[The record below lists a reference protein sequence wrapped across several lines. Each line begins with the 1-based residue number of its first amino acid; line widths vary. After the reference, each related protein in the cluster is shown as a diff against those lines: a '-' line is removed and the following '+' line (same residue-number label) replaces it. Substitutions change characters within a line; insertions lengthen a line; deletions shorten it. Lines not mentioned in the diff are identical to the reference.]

1 MGAVAKAEVFWRSAL
16 QGIRHQPFP
25 HAVAVLT
32 LTIALFALGL
42 GRAASGAVDHVLA
55 SLGSDVQV
63 TVWLKPEAPA
73 ANVNALV
80 ASLRGRGFAVQL
92 VTAREALERLGRELG
107 PASDALRGL
116 GSEPL
121 PPSLE
126 LGVPAGWREP
136 ASLRRL
142 AQELQARAEVTQ
154 VDWGEAAVE
163 RLGALARALRWAG
176 LFAFAVLLGATV
188 VVVSATLQL
197 AIYARRGEV
206 EIQKLVGATDRF
218 VRAPFLIEGLL
229 QGLAGAVL
237 ALLGLAVV
245 LHLVAPELQALFA
258 FLQVP
263 SASTAPLW
271 GVHRTLELLG
281 VGAGLGLLG
290 SFLAVSRALRA

>member
-32 LTIALFALGL
+32 LAISLFALGL
-42 GRAASGAVDHVLA
+42 GTACSTAIDRVLF
-55 SLGSDVQV
+55 SLGTDVQM
-63 TVWLKPEAPA
+63 TVWLRPEVPMAE
-73 ANVNALV
+73 VDSLV
-80 ASLRGRGFAVQL
+80 TLLRARGFAAQL
-92 VTAREALERLGRELG
+92 VTPRAALERLGQELG
-107 PASDALRGL
+107 PATEVLKGL
-116 GSEPL
+116 ARDPL

-126 LGVPAGWREP
+126 LQVPPTWRDP
-136 ASLRRL
+136 ASLRL
-142 AQELQARAEVTQ
+142 LSEELQKRAEVSA

-163 RLGALARALRWAG
+163 RLGALARALRWGG
-176 LFAFAVLLGATV
+176 LLAFAILLVATV

-218 VRAPFLIEGLL
+218 VRAPFLIEGVL
-229 QGLAGAVL
+229 QGLTGAAL
-237 ALLGLAVV
+237 ALLALGVGL
-245 LHLVAPELQALFA
+245 HWVAPQVEMLFA

-263 SASTAPLW
+263 RSAATLW
-271 GVHRTLELLG
+271 SLKRTLELFA
-281 VGAGLGLLG
+281 VGAGLGLVG

>member
-42 GRAASGAVDHVLA
+42 GRASASAVDHLLL
-55 SLGSDVQV
+55 SLGSEVQV
-63 TVWLKPEAPA
+63 TVWLRPEAPHQE
-73 ANVNALV
+73 VDALL
-80 ASLRGRGFAVQL
+80 ASLRERGFAVRQ
-92 VTAREALERLGRELG
+92 VTPRAALERLVHELG
-107 PASDALRGL
+107 PAADALRGL
-116 GSEPL
+116 ASDPL

-126 LGVPAGWREP
+126 VQVPPAWRDP
-136 ASLRRL
+136 ASLRLL
-142 AQELQARAEVTQ
+142 AEELQRRKEVTA

-163 RLGALARALRWAG
+163 RLSALARALRWGG
-176 LFAFAVLLGATV
+176 LFAFAVLLAATV

-229 QGLAGAVL
+229 QGLLGATL
-237 ALLGLAVV
+237 ALLGLALV
-245 LHLVAPELQALFA
+245 LHWAAPQLAALFA

-263 SASTAPLW
+263 NASATLW
-271 GVHRTLELLG
+271 GFRRTLELYG
-281 VGAGLGLLG
+281 VGAALGLVG

>member
-32 LTIALFALGL
+32 LAIALFALGL
-42 GRAASGAVDHVLA
+42 GRAGSMAMDSLLG

-63 TVWLKPEAPA
+63 TVWLRPEAPPA
-73 ANVNALV
+73 KVEALV
-80 ASLRGRGFAVQL
+80 NSLRGRGFTAQL
-92 VTAREALERLGRELG
+92 VTPRAALERLGHELG
-107 PASDALRGL
+107 AEADALRGL
-116 GSEPL
+116 GSDSL

-126 LGVPAGWREP
+126 VGVPPAWREP
-136 ASLRRL
+136 ASLRAF
-142 AQELQARAEVTQ
+142 AQELQGRAEVAE

-163 RLGALARALRWAG
+163 RLGALARAVRWGG
-176 LFAFAVLLGATV
+176 LFAFSILLGATV

-197 AIYARRGEV
+197 GIYARRGEV

-229 QGLAGAVL
+229 QGLAGAAL

-245 LHLVAPELQALFA
+245 LQFVAPQLKALFV

-263 SASTAPLW
+263 NASTSLW
-271 GVHRTLELLG
+271 GVRSTLELLG

>member
-1 MGAVAKAEVFWRSAL
+1 MGVVAKAEVFWRSAL

-32 LTIALFALGL
+32 LAIALFAIGL
-42 GRAASGAVDHVLA
+42 GRASSSAVEHLLA
-55 SLGSDVQV
+55 SLASDVQV
-63 TVWLKPEAPA
+63 TVWLEPEAAPA
-73 ANVNALV
+73 KVDALI
-80 ASLRGRGFAVQL
+80 ASLRNRGFTVQL
-92 VTAREALERLGRELG
+92 VTPRAALERLSRELG
-107 PASDALRGL
+107 PAADALRGL
-116 GSEPL
+116 GNEPL

-126 LGVPAGWREP
+126 LTVPPPLRDA
-136 ASLRRL
+136 ASLRQV
-142 AQELQARAEVTQ
+142 AAELQATGEVTQ

-163 RLGALARALRWAG
+163 RLGALARALRWGG
-176 LFAFAVLLGATV
+176 LFAFAILLGATV

-229 QGLAGAVL
+229 QGLAGAAL
-237 ALLGLAVV
+237 ALLGLALV
-245 LHLVAPELQALFA
+245 LHWVAPQLQVLFA

-263 SASTAPLW
+263 GVSAKLW
-271 GVHRTLELLG
+271 GLRRTLELLG
-281 VGAGLGLLG
+281 VGAGLGLVG

>member
-1 MGAVAKAEVFWRSAL
+1 MGAVAKAEVFWRAAL

-32 LTIALFALGL
+32 LAIALFALGL
-42 GRAASGAVDHVLA
+42 GRAGSDAIDHLLA

-63 TVWLKPEAPA
+63 TVWLRPEAPVA
-73 ANVNALV
+73 EVDALM
-80 ASLRGRGFAVQL
+80 ASLRERGFGVQL
-92 VTAREALERLGRELG
+92 VTPRAALERLGRELG
-107 PASDALRGL
+107 AAADALRGL
-116 GSEPL
+116 GSDPL

-126 LGVPAGWREP
+126 LGVPPAWRDP
-136 ASLRRL
+136 VSLRRL
-142 AQELQARAEVTQ
+142 SLELQKSAEVTQ

-163 RLGALARALRWAG
+163 RLGALARALRWGG
-176 LFAFAVLLGATV
+176 LFAFAILLCATV

-229 QGLAGAVL
+229 QGLAGAAL

-245 LHLVAPELQALFA
+245 LHWVSPQLETLFA

-263 SASTAPLW
+263 RASGTLW
-271 GVHRTLELLG
+271 GLRRTLELLG
-281 VGAGLGLLG
+281 VGAGLGLMG

>member
-42 GRAASGAVDHVLA
+42 GRAGSGAVDHLLV
-55 SLGSDVQV
+55 SLGSEVQV
-63 TVWLKPEAPA
+63 TVWLRPEVLAPE
-73 ANVNALV
+73 VDALL
-80 ASLRGRGFAVQL
+80 ASLRERGFAVRQ
-92 VTAREALERLGRELG
+92 VTPRAALERLVRELG
-107 PASDALRGL
+107 PAADALRGL
-116 GSEPL
+116 GSDPL

-126 LGVPAGWREP
+126 VQVPPAWREP
-136 ASLRRL
+136 ASLRLL
-142 AQELQARAEVTQ
+142 AQELQKRKEVTA

-163 RLGALARALRWAG
+163 RLSALARALRWGG
-176 LFAFAVLLGATV
+176 LIAFAVLLGATV

-197 AIYARRGEV
+197 AIYTRRGEV

-229 QGLAGAVL
+229 QGLLGATL
-237 ALLGLAVV
+237 ALLGVALV
-245 LHLVAPELQALFA
+245 LHWVAPQLAALFA

-263 SASTAPLW
+263 NASATLW
-271 GVHRTLELLG
+271 GLRRTLELYG

-290 SFLAVSRALRA
+290 SFLAVGRALRA

>member
-32 LTIALFALGL
+32 LAIALFALGL
-42 GRAASGAVDHVLA
+42 GRAASDAVDHLLA

-63 TVWLKPEAPA
+63 TVWLKPEASTA
-73 ANVNALV
+73 EVDALM
-80 ASLRGRGFAVQL
+80 ASLRGRGFTVRL
-92 VTAREALERLGRELG
+92 VTSRAALERLGRELG
-107 PASDALRGL
+107 STADVLKDL
-116 GSEPL
+116 GSDPL

-126 LGVPAGWREP
+126 LGVPPGWRE
-136 ASLRRL
+136 AAALRRL
-142 AQELQARAEVTQ
+142 AQELQDGPAVGE

-163 RLGALARALRWAG
+163 RLGALARALRWGG

-218 VRAPFLIEGLL
+218 VRAPFLIEGVL
-229 QGLAGAVL
+229 QGLTGAAL
-237 ALLGLAVV
+237 ALLGLTLVF
-245 LHLVAPELQALFA
+245 HWVAPELQTLFA

-263 SASTAPLW
+263 PPSTLW
-271 GVHRTLELLG
+271 GMRRTLELFG
-281 VGAGLGLLG
+281 VGAGLGLVG
-290 SFLAVSRALRA
+290 SFLAVGRALRG

>member
-1 MGAVAKAEVFWRSAL
+1 MGAVAKAEVFWRAAL

-32 LTIALFALGL
+32 LAIALFALGL
-42 GRAASGAVDHVLA
+42 GRAGSGAIDHLLA

-63 TVWLKPEAPA
+63 TVWLKSEASPA
-73 ANVNALV
+73 GVDALV
-80 ASLRGRGFAVQL
+80 ASLRGRGFTVQL
-92 VTAREALERLGRELG
+92 VTPRAALERLGRELG
-107 PASDALRGL
+107 AGADAFRGL
-116 GSEPL
+116 GSDPL

-126 LGVPAGWREP
+126 VGVPPAWRDP
-136 ASLRRL
+136 ASLRLL
-142 AQELQARAEVTQ
+142 AQELLDRAEVTQ
-154 VDWGEAAVE
+154 VDWGQAAVE

-176 LFAFAVLLGATV
+176 VFAFSVLLGATV

-229 QGLAGAVL
+229 QGLAGAAL

-245 LHLVAPELQALFA
+245 LHVVAPQLQALFA

-263 SASTAPLW
+263 SASTTLW
-271 GVHRTLELLG
+271 GLPRTLELLG

>member
-32 LTIALFALGL
+32 LSIALFALGL
-42 GRAASGAVDHVLA
+42 GRAASTAVDHVLA
-55 SLGSDVQV
+55 SLGSEVRV
-63 TVWLKPEAPA
+63 TVWLSPEASA
-73 ANVNALV
+73 QEVEAL
-80 ASLRGRGFAVQL
+80 STTLRGRGFQTKL
-92 VTAREALERLGRELG
+92 VTPRAALERLGRELG
-107 PASDALRGL
+107 PAAEALRGL
-116 GSEPL
+116 SSDPL

-126 LGVPAGWREP
+126 VQVPQAYSDA
-136 ASLRRL
+136 ASLRQL
-142 AQELQARAEVTQ
+142 ALELQKRKEVTA

-163 RLGALARALRWAG
+163 RLTAMARALRWGG
-176 LFAFAVLLGATV
+176 LFAFVVLLVATV

-229 QGLAGAVL
+229 QGLAGTTL
-237 ALLGLAVV
+237 ALLGLALV
-245 LHLVAPELQALFA
+245 LHWAAPQLEALFT

-263 SASTAPLW
+263 AAGAHLW
-271 GVHRTLELLG
+271 GIRRTLELYG
-281 VGAGLGLLG
+281 VGAGLGLVG
-290 SFLAVSRALRA
+290 SFLAVGRALRA

>member
-32 LTIALFALGL
+32 LAIALFALGL
-42 GRAASGAVDHVLA
+42 GRTASAAVDHLLA

-63 TVWLKPEAPA
+63 TVWLVPEASPA
-73 ANVNALV
+73 EVDGLM
-80 ASLRGRGFAVQL
+80 ASLRGRGFSVQL
-92 VTAREALERLGRELG
+92 VTPRAALERLGRELG
-107 PASDALRGL
+107 STTDVLRGL
-116 GSEPL
+116 GSDPL

-126 LGVPAGWREP
+126 LAVPPGWRSP
-136 ASLRRL
+136 SALRSL
-142 AQELQARAEVTQ
+142 AQQLQETPAVTQ

-163 RLGALARALRWAG
+163 RLGALARALRWGG

-218 VRAPFLIEGLL
+218 VRAPFLIYGVL
-229 QGLAGAVL
+229 QGLAGASL

-245 LHLVAPELQALFA
+245 FHWAAPELQTLFT

-263 SASTAPLW
+263 HPSATLW
-271 GVHRTLELLG
+271 GVRRTLELLA
-281 VGAGLGLLG
+281 VGAGLGLVG
-290 SFLAVSRALRA
+290 SFLAVSRALRG

>member
-1 MGAVAKAEVFWRSAL
+1 MGGVAKAEVFWRSAL

-32 LTIALFALGL
+32 LAISLFTLGL
-42 GRAASGAVDHVLA
+42 GRIGSGAVAHLLS
-55 SLGSDVQV
+55 SLGTEVQV
-63 TVWLKPEAPA
+63 TVWLRPNAPDRE
-73 ANVNALV
+73 VDALE
-80 ASLRGRGFAVQL
+80 ASLRARGFGVQL
-92 VTAREALERLGRELG
+92 VTPRAAVERLTRELG
-107 PASDALRGL
+107 PSADALRGL
-116 GSEPL
+116 SNDPL

-126 LGVPAGWREP
+126 LRVPATWRDP

-142 AQELQARAEVTQ
+142 AGELQTQAPVTA

-163 RLGALARALRWAG
+163 RLAALARALRWGG
-176 LFAFAVLLGATV
+176 LCAFAILLGATV

-197 AIYARRGEV
+197 AIYARREEV

-245 LHLVAPELQALFA
+245 LHWVAPELETLFA
-258 FLQVP
+258 FLRVP
-263 SASTAPLW
+263 SPAAALW
-271 GVHRTLELLG
+271 SLRNTLELFG
-281 VGAGLGLLG
+281 VGAALGLVG
-290 SFLAVSRALRA
+290 SFLAVSRALRV